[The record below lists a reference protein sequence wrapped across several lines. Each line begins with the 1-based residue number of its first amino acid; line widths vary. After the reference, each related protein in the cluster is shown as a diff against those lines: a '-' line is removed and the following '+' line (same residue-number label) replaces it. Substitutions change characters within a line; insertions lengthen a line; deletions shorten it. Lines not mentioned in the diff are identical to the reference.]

1 MVEITLMQKIELAYS
16 FTNKQKI
23 STLRDL
29 TFVSF
34 NFIFKFQNTIYTWGL
49 SGLFKLHI

>member
-34 NFIFKFQNTIYTWGL
+34 NFIFSHFQIPKYNLYLGTKWA
-49 SGLFKLHI
+49 F